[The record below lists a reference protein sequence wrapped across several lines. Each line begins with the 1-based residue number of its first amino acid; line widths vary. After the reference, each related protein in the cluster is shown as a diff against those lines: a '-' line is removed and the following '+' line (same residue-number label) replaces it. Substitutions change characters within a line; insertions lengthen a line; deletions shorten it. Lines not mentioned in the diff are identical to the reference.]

1 MSRRFAAAVAIIV
14 GAFLILE
21 IVYAYRLPRV
31 MDEFTGAHY
40 VYLTSK
46 LVPYRDF
53 HPPKTVLAY
62 YIQVPPVAL
71 IRGHWDA
78 MTGMKIEL
86 AVLWAAVLAAA
97 AAMLRREIDSRA
109 VLAALAMTAVMSTF
123 VERATEIRPDAIAA
137 IFGLASLLA
146 LIRRKPGLAGLF
158 CAASFCS
165 TQKGIYFALAG
176 GLALVATAIRDRTRQ
191 SLLDVM
197 RYGIVST
204 VSVAAYF
211 LFWMLMSSPDRVI
224 HRVIFDK
231 DIKAAALTELYVGM
245 RAHFWTQT
253 LVRNP
258 VFYAVAFIGLLILIP
273 RWSRRTLKVGLIV
286 PYAIVLIP
294 LCLWHK
300 QPWPYFFVF
309 LVPTLFVVIAVVM
322 GELQWNRM
330 LATIAVAAAILI
342 PLMRLHVTL
351 TRTVTAHQRAM
362 VDTGER
368 LLASGDTYLDGT
380 NMLFRHEQASSE
392 FTWIDATTLAR
403 FGSLSLAEVM
413 TMIQH
418 ADAGRPK
425 LVIWTY
431 RIAGLPAPIQLY
443 IDRRFLP
450 LYGNLL
456 FYGPAIRVPSFYV
469 AFDGD
474 YAINAPAAIDGV
486 AVRDIV
492 KLKRGTHTLSGAAT
506 ARLKLLPPPGL
517 KVDPEFATPRDLFP
531 DIYNY

>member
-1 MSRRFAAAVAIIV
+1 MPRRFAASVAAII

-21 IVYAYRLPRV
+21 IIYAYRLPRV

-40 VYLTSK
+40 IYLTSK

-62 YIQVPPVAL
+62 YIQLPAL
-71 IRGHWDA
+71 AVSRGHWA
-78 MTGMKIEL
+78 QMTAMKIEL
-86 AVLWAAVLAAA
+86 AILWAAVLAAA
-97 AAMLRREIDSRA
+97 AFTLRGEIDSRA
-109 VLAALAMTAVMSTF
+109 VLGALAMTVVMSTF
-123 VERATEIRPDAIAA
+123 IERATEIRPDAIAA

-146 LIRRKPGLAGLF
+146 LIGRRPALAGFF

-191 SLLDVM
+191 SLVDVV

-204 VSVAAYF
+204 VSVVLYF
-211 LFWMLMSSPDRVI
+211 LFWIMMSSPDRVF

-231 DIKAAALTELYVGM
+231 DIKAAALTEMYAGM
-245 RAHFWTQT
+245 REHFWTQT

-258 VFYAVAFIGLLILIP
+258 VFYAVGFIGLLILIP
-273 RWSRRTLKVGLIV
+273 RWAKRTLKVDVIV
-286 PYAIVLIP
+286 PYTIVQTA

-309 LVPTLFVVIAVVM
+309 LVPTLFVVIAVVLA
-322 GELQWNRM
+322 ELPWNRTF
-330 LATIAVAAAILI
+330 AIIAVTAAILI
-342 PLMRLHVTL
+342 PLTRLPITL
-351 TRTVTAHQRAM
+351 TRTVTAHQKAM
-362 VDTGER
+362 VDTGEQ
-368 LLASGDTYLDGT
+368 LLAPGETYLDGT
-380 NMLFRHEQASSE
+380 NMLFRHDQASSE
-392 FTWIDATTLAR
+392 FNWIDATTLGAFSR
-403 FGSLSLAEVM
+403 LSEAEVM

-425 LVIWTY
+425 LVIWNY
-431 RIAGLPAPIQLY
+431 RIAGLPEPIGIY

-456 FYGPAIRVPSFYV
+456 FYAPAIRVPSFYV
-469 AFDGD
+469 AFDGE
-474 YAINAPAAIDGV
+474 YAINTPAIIDGA
-486 AVRDIV
+486 AVRNTV
-492 KLKRGTHTLSGAAT
+492 MLKRGSHMLSGVT
-506 ARLKLLPPPGL
+506 SARLKLLPPPGL
-517 KVDPEFATPRDLFP
+517 KADPEFAKPRDLFP